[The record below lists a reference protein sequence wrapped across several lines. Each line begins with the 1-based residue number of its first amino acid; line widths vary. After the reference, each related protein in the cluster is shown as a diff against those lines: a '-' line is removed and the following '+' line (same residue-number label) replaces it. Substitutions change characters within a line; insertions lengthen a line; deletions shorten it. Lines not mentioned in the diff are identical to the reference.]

1 MLPVALQWLKC
12 SACLSTRGIGE
23 LRPALSVVLRTWS
36 WCPWTVGSRW
46 RRRLRPGAT
55 APPCP
60 PAGQNSSERAWLA
73 PTAAVGPLGWRPI
86 EPDLR
91 YWGVGDAAGGQALF
105 HAASERRM
113 RARGL
118 AVVHRRRVR
127 SRSQVARL
135 GAIALMGADATG
147 TVLPARTRS
156 GGRDH
161 DGIAETHG
169 FQFRAAEAMAKLRTT
184 ETCAFT
190 RLPDWPTANRC
201 GGRTRAGYERPV
213 DSSWMSWRRA
223 RRHCACGT
231 RSQGGST
238 EHRRASSATNGTPT
252 IEDFVAG

>member
-1 MLPVALQWLKC
+1 
-12 SACLSTRGIGE
+12 
-23 LRPALSVVLRTWS
+23 
-36 WCPWTVGSRW
+36 
-46 RRRLRPGAT
+46 
-55 APPCP
+55 
-60 PAGQNSSERAWLA
+60 
-73 PTAAVGPLGWRPI
+73 
-86 EPDLR
+86 
-91 YWGVGDAAGGQALF
+91 
-105 HAASERRM
+105 M
-113 RARGL
+113 RARG
-118 AVVHRRRVR
+118 
-127 SRSQVARL
+127 SRWCTDGGALKSQVARL
-135 GAIALMGADATG
+135 GAIALIGADATG

-201 GGRTRAGYERPV
+201 GGRTQAGYERPV

-231 RSQGGST
+231 RSQGGSS